1 MRNFLDY
8 SLIAIAVILM
18 LAMTDL
24 FACPHKGVEKLPD
37 HLVKP
42 YCECYHRIMLEP
54 RWVMP
59 GRERAELICGGQ
71 AWDKAYRESRGKSK

>member
-8 SLIAIAVILM
+8 SLIAIAVILIF
-18 LAMTDL
+18 AMTDL
-24 FACPHKGVEKLPD
+24 FACPNKGVEKLPD

-42 YCECYHRIMLEP
+42 YCECYYRIMLEP
-54 RWVMP
+54 MWVMP

>member
-18 LAMTDL
+18 LAMTDI
-24 FACPHKGVEKLPD
+24 FACPNKGIEKLPE

-42 YCECYHRIMLEP
+42 Y
-54 RWVMP
+54 
-59 GRERAELICGGQ
+59 
-71 AWDKAYRESRGKSK
+71 

>member
-8 SLIAIAVILM
+8 SLIIIAVIFM

-24 FACPHKGVEKLPD
+24 FACPNKGVEKLPE

-54 RWVMP
+54 MWVMP

-71 AWDKAYRESRGKSK
+71 AWDRAYRESRGKFK